1 MNNEIVDLT
10 HSSTLEELQAAKEKI
25 AHLTAQN
32 ARYIG
37 IDTRLAVTLQEK
49 DDMQQERNSATQ
61 RARMAEA
68 RITSLKE
75 KCCESMS
82 KLYDLSQVDVWS

>member
-37 IDTRLAVTLQEK
+37 IDARLATALQEK

-75 KCCESMS
+75 KCCESMFEAH
-82 KLYDLSQVDVWS
+82 DLS